1 MVLQFYCI
9 KWNAKEAIFIFDEL
23 ERNVKTLVHL
33 NRNGKLFH
41 PNNTHTDMSHLPAA
55 VLYIDI
61 WLFIIISF
69 Q

>member
-1 MVLQFYCI
+1 MVLQNEMQWRQF
-9 KWNAKEAIFIFDEL
+9 FIFDDL
-23 ERNVKTLVHL
+23 EINVKTLVHL

-55 VLYIDI
+55 VIYIDI

>member
-1 MVLQFYCI
+1 MQRRQF
-9 KWNAKEAIFIFDEL
+9 FIFDDL
-23 ERNVKTLVHL
+23 EINVKTLVHL

-41 PNNTHTDMSHLPAA
+41 PKQTHTDMSHLPAA
-55 VLYIDI
+55 VLYIVL